1 MVRAQDL
8 KMGIGLE
15 WGCFQD
21 ASVLFSKHNAFP
33 FSRFLSPRLNPT
45 SRKYKASDTNESFR
59 RVLPPPYK
67 ANSQA
72 TEWSVCRTSTRCHV
86 AHSWARGLSVALS
99 LGFWLDPNYL
109 GVREKFP
116 TASLEAEGTVVTS
129 LAQASRVPGRTL
141 GSLIPSPSKGEL
153 GGLVC
158 EDWPV

>member
-1 MVRAQDL
+1 MPSLSLPTVSISSFESNSSEVQGVRH
-8 KMGIGLE
+8 KRVI
-15 WGCFQD
+15 
-21 ASVLFSKHNAFP
+21 
-33 FSRFLSPRLNPT
+33 SPCP
-45 SRKYKASDTNESFR
+45 A
-59 RVLPPPYK
+59 PPPYK

-72 TEWSVCRTSTRCHV
+72 TKWSVCRTSTRCHV